1 MITAAAYIRVSTD
14 DQIEYS
20 PDSQLKKIREYAFS
34 HNMCIPEEYIFVDEG
49 ISGRTAI
56 KRPAFQNM
64 ISIAKTTHCF
74 QKILVWKFSRFARN
88 RQDSILYKSM
98 LRKEC
103 GIEVISV
110 TEPLSDDPTS
120 ILIEALLEAM
130 DEFYSINLSQEVKR
144 GMDERFS
151 RGLPISIAPFG
162 YTFMD
167 GNLIICPEQAVWVK
181 YIFEAYASGAS
192 YKQIAN
198 ELNRHSVFTNRGNT
212 FEARAISYIIHNP
225 VYYGVLRKR
234 ADNKARD
241 SFNMNTPSSYDRNYE
256 AESVI
261 YVYGTHP
268 PIITKELWT
277 QCQLRPETSS
287 CLEASSCPV
296 TSNCPENSN
305 HSGKSNSHTQSGTL
319 SDYYLKGLIFCHSCG
334 RVLVQVNHGYA
345 FQCSGYNHRKCS
357 SSHYIKREAL
367 EALVRITCSEHLSP
381 AAYIK
386 LEACMND
393 YRVMNRILQDIFTQ
407 LTYNSETKEIIPT
420 IRRS

>member
-64 ISIAKTTHCF
+64 IAIARATHCF
-74 QKILVWKFSRFARN
+74 QRILVWKFSRFARN

-98 LRKEC
+98 LREEC

-162 YTFMD
+162 YSYMD
-167 GNLIICPEQAVWVK
+167 GALIVCPEQAVWVK
-181 YIFEAYASGAS
+181 YIFEAYASGAT
-192 YKQIAN
+192 YKQIAD
-198 ELNRHSVFTNRGNT
+198 ELNRHSVYTNRGNT
-212 FEARAISYIIHNP
+212 FEARAVSYIIHNP
-225 VYYGVLRKR
+225 VYYGMLRKR
-234 ADNKARD
+234 TDTKARD
-241 SFNMNTPSSYDRNYE
+241 SLNVNTPYFYDRNYE
-256 AESVI
+256 SKSVI
-261 YVYGTHP
+261 YAYGTHP
-268 PIITKELWT
+268 PIVTKELWT
-277 QCQLRPETSS
+277 QCRLRPKSS
-287 CLEASSCPV
+287 NYLE
-296 TSNCPENSN
+296 TSNCPKASNCKKNSN
-305 HSGKSNSHTQSGTL
+305 HTGKPNPNVQSGTS

-345 FQCSGYNHRKCS
+345 FQCSGYNHRKCR
-357 SSHYIKREAL
+357 SSHYIKRDVL
-367 EALVRITCSEHLSP
+367 EALVRDTCCEHLSP
-381 AAYIK
+381 TAYIK
-386 LEACMND
+386 LEYCMND
-393 YRVMNRILQDIFTQ
+393 YRVMNHILQDIFMQ